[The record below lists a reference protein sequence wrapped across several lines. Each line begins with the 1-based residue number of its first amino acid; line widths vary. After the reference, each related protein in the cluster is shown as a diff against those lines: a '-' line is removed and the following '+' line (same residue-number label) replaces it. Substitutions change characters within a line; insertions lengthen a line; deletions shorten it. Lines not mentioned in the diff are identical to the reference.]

1 MNWSTK
7 ILPCNGNPC
16 QCNKKA
22 TDRDMKID
30 NILGNDLK
38 TPYLSNNHNL
48 RSPNILFELTSNEIS
63 SYKRALDDILYFS
76 KIVSK
81 YTLYEIQ
88 KNVLKDLQEN
98 RFNLIVNSR
107 QSGMSM
113 ILAIKSLHKSLSK
126 DKKILIYVCD
136 DKLHMMNRIK
146 DLYQI
151 MPFYLKPGISNWGS
165 NKISFDNG
173 SSIEVNKYSPNNLL
187 GGYDLIILDDFDYID
202 PKNSIIIHIIPIQL
216 SSISCELI
224 ISSIPN
230 GTNKFYNMFIN
241 DNTYNKNT
249 IHWSQVNIE
258 NRDDTWKN
266 DMINLIGVESFYQ
279 EYENMFKGSKEW
291 NRHINLTKLI
301 G

>member
-1 MNWSTK
+1 
-7 ILPCNGNPC
+7 
-16 QCNKKA
+16 
-22 TDRDMKID
+22 MK
-30 NILGNDLK
+30 
-38 TPYLSNNHNL
+38 
-48 RSPNILFELTSNEIS
+48 
-63 SYKRALDDILYFS
+63 YK
-76 KIVSK
+76 
-81 YTLYEIQ
+81 

-126 DKKILIYVCD
+126 DKEILIYVYGD
-136 DKLHMMNRIK
+136 GLDMMNRIK

-151 MPFYLKPGISNWGS
+151 MPFYLKPGISNWGY

-173 SSIEVNKYSPNNLL
+173 SSIEVLNNKSSSNNFFVSR
-187 GGYDLIILDDFDYID
+187 YDLIILDDFAHYID
-202 PKNSIIIHIIPIQL
+202 PKNSIMNTIPIQL
-216 SSISCELI
+216 SFVSSELI

-230 GTNKFYNMFIN
+230 GTNEFYNMFIN
-241 DNTYNKNT
+241 DNIYNKNV

-291 NRHINLTKLI
+291 NRHINLIKLI

>member
-38 TPYLSNNHNL
+38 NPYLSNNHNL
-48 RSPNILFELTSNEIS
+48 RAPNILFELTSDEIS
-63 SYKRALDDILYFS
+63 SYKKALDDILHFS
-76 KIVSK
+76 KIISK

-126 DKKILIYVCD
+126 DKKILIYVYD
-136 DKLHMMNRIK
+136 DALDMMNRIK

-151 MPFYLKPGISNWGS
+151 IPFYLKPGISNWGS

-173 SSIEVNKYSPNNLL
+173 SSIEVLNKFNRIVR
-187 GGYDLIILDDFDYID
+187 YDLIILDDFAHYID
-202 PKNSIIIHIIPIQL
+202 PNSIMNHIIPIQL
-216 SSISCELI
+216 SSISSELI

-230 GTNKFYNMFIN
+230 GTNLFYNIIN
-241 DNTYNKNT
+241 DNIYNKNVIH
-249 IHWSQVNIE
+249 IHWSQINIE

-266 DMINLIGVESFYQ
+266 DMINLIGIESFYQ